1 MDQQQEKT
9 RPIFVYDVP
18 ASCEDAE
25 VKSVGLVQLRTGEE
39 LMAAKRSHG
48 DNFKLAFELAK
59 QSLVEVN
66 GEKVT
71 VGDGSADS
79 AWSKMAPMTR
89 NLVMGEY
96 AALHAPPE
104 GAEEAFRKSRR
115 VKVG

>member
-1 MDQQQEKT
+1 MEATKKD
-9 RPIFVYDVP
+9 RPIYVYDVP
-18 ASCEDAE
+18 AECEDAE
-25 VKSVGLVQLRTGEE
+25 VKSIGLVQLTTGEE
-39 LMAAKRSHG
+39 LMAAKRAHG

-59 QSLVEVN
+59 QCVAEVN
-66 GEKVT
+66 GEKVSVADGT
-71 VGDGSADS
+71 VDT
-79 AWSKMAPMTR
+79 AWTKMTPQTR